1 MSLKMYYLGYYDV
14 VSNAEENRN
23 HVLAASNKMTYIVSA
38 LERCGL

>member
-23 HVLAASNKMTYIVSA
+23 HVLAPVTK
-38 LERCGL
+38 